1 MYEAVE
7 VLTDEQMAIHRMRE
21 ISDSLLRTHPEKE
34 VSFSTT
40 PKSNEYELVYKIY
53 DLSLIHI

>member
-40 PKSNEYELVYKIY
+40 PNDNKCDLAYKIY
-53 DLSLIHI
+53 DKS

>member
-40 PKSNEYELVYKIY
+40 PKDNEYELVYKIY
-53 DLSLIHI
+53 DKS